1 MSEKNLSQESMNP
14 APPSTFPT
22 AGDLLAMLGFYF
34 VVTAAVMFVAVVALL
49 FTGRGITDLP
59 PEEQGLLTAVTSFVV
74 LAVTAGG
81 YQWYRKR
88 RGGERLQIPFRVRNI
103 QLPLMGW
110 ALLTIFATGIV
121 LEPLYELLP
130 PINQEVGTG
139 FWTVVALVVI
149 APLFEEYICRG
160 ILFGSLRQRYGTTR
174 AALLSAL
181 FFGVL
186 HLQPVA
192 VINAFVIGVV
202 LAMVYAITRTLW
214 SSILLHALNNLIA
227 YLLIRA
233 GLSDTQFSEQ
243 LAGHP
248 MLYKCIYAVAVVAL
262 VGSLVALWRIAR
274 RARSTDNEPAQPT
287 TTE

>member
-1 MSEKNLSQESMNP
+1 MSEKNLSQESMN
-14 APPSTFPT
+14 AASPSTFPT

-34 VVTAAVMFVAVVALL
+34 VVMAAVMFLAVVALL
-49 FTGRGITDLP
+49 FTGRGITDLT
-59 PEEQGLLTAVTSFVV
+59 PEGQGVLTATTSFVV
-74 LAVTAGG
+74 LTVTAGG
-81 YQWYRKR
+81 YLWYRKH
-88 RGGERLQIPFRVRNI
+88 RGGGRLRIPFRVRNI

-121 LEPLYELLP
+121 LEPLFELLP
-130 PINQEVGTG
+130 PVNQEVGSG

-174 AALLSAL
+174 AVLLSAL

-214 SSILLHALNNLIA
+214 SSILLHACNNLIA
-227 YLLIRA
+227 YLLIRS
-233 GLSDTQFSEQ
+233 GVSESQFSE
-243 LAGHP
+243 LLSDYP
-248 MLYKCIYAVAVVAL
+248 TLYKCIYAVAVVAL
-262 VGSLVALWRIAR
+262 VGSLIALWQIAR
-274 RARSTDNEPAQPT
+274 RARSTDNEPTQQPAS
-287 TTE
+287 E